1 MVLTRGPA
9 VLVSAVIAVAC
20 QVALGGALRIAAPAA
35 HGATNV
41 VPSSEQRI
49 DGAPT
54 PRVVPRWR
62 VQAAAAQRFAVTRV
76 GRVGWAVLD
85 HRGLPVAG
93 WRMHE
98 RFQSASVFKTMLA
111 VCFLNDPGVRDRAL
125 TRVERE
131 RLRVMVTRSDDD
143 AANATYGLVRQSC
156 LYRLARSVGMRGFH
170 TEGHWGRTQITPY
183 GTANLFFRLDRR
195 IAPRHR
201 AEAMRWFRGIVPS
214 QRWGLAQVVP
224 SGMAIAFKG
233 GFAYSF
239 GGGHTISQGA
249 LLSAPNGHRIAVS
262 VLTNHS
268 PTAAYGHATIEGIG
282 ARLLRGYRP
291 LPAAAA
297 FVPIPPS

>member
-1 MVLTRGPA
+1 M
-9 VLVSAVIAVAC
+9 LVSIAIAC
-20 QVALGGALRIAAPAA
+20 PLVFAAPAA
-35 HGATNV
+35 RAATNV
-41 VPSSEQRI
+41 VPSLEP
-49 DGAPT
+49 APT
-54 PRVVPRWR
+54 ARVIPRWR
-62 VQAAAAQRFAVTRV
+62 AQAAAAQRFAVTRD

-93 WRMHE
+93 WRMHD

-125 TRVERE
+125 TAAERS
-131 RLRVMVTRSDDD
+131 RLRAMITRSDDD

-156 LYRLARSVGMRGFH
+156 IRRLARNVGMHGFRSDP
-170 TEGHWGRTQITPY
+170 HWGRTQITPY

-201 AEAMRWFRGIVPS
+201 AEAMRWLRGVVPR
-214 QRWGLAQVVP
+214 QRWGFAQVVP

-233 GFAYSF
+233 GFAFSW

-291 LPAAAA
+291 QPPVPAFLPM
-297 FVPIPPS
+297 PPS

>member
-1 MVLTRGPA
+1 MAT
-9 VLVSAVIAVAC
+9 AVAIC
-20 QVALGGALRIAAPAA
+20 TCSLLLPPATVFATASAPDSTA
-35 HGATNV
+35 
-41 VPSSEQRI
+41 
-49 DGAPT
+49 
-54 PRVVPRWR
+54 RVIPRWR
-62 VQAAAAQRFAVTRV
+62 AQAAAAQRFAMTRD

-98 RFQSASVFKTMLA
+98 RFQSASVFKAMLA

-125 TRVERE
+125 TSTERA
-131 RLRVMVTRSDDD
+131 RLRAMLTRSDDP
-143 AANATYGLVRQSC
+143 AANVTYGLVRQSC
-156 LYRLARSVGMRGFH
+156 LYRLARNVGMRGFR
-170 TEGHWGRTQITPY
+170 TESHWGRTQITPY
-183 GTANLFFRLDRR
+183 GTANLFFRIDRR

-201 AEAMRWFRGIVPS
+201 AEAMRWFRGVVRS

-224 SGMAIAFKG
+224 RGMAISFKG

-291 LPAAAA
+291 LPA
-297 FVPIPPS
+297 VPGFLVPSAR